1 MRLISDGF
9 IYFQILMNASVRDP
23 RSVTRTRVVRTR
35 TAPTS
40 ASVTR
45 ATTAPA
51 LNAGVTFNGTF
62 TFTDPE
68 SYSDPDS
75 DYIPVVGS

>member
-1 MRLISDGF
+1 
-9 IYFQILMNASVRDP
+9 MNASVRDP

-35 TAPTS
+35 TVPTS
-40 ASVTR
+40 ASVTM

-51 LNAGVTFNGTF
+51 LNAGVMFCGLF
-62 TFTDPE
+62 TLTDPD

-75 DYIPVVGS
+75 DPIPVVGS